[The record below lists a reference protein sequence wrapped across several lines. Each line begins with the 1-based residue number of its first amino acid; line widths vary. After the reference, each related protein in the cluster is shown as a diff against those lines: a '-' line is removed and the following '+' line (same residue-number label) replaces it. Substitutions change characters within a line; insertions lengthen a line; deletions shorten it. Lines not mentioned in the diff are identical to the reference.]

1 MTNVDDVE
9 IVVENR
15 DARDADAGYAPRPLG
30 RIATIA
36 LDYRAVGLSVAGHP
50 MERHRSWLQKV
61 GALDSAALLDVRDG
75 SMVIVAGLVSV
86 RQQPQTA
93 KGTVFLLLEDE
104 RCSLNVI
111 VNKTLAA
118 ANREAVRH
126 SPMIAVYGRA
136 ERSGGGRS

>member
-1 MTNVDDVE
+1 ML
-9 IVVENR
+9 
-15 DARDADAGYAPRPLG
+15 P
-30 RIATIA
+30 
-36 LDYRAVGLSVAGHP
+36 S
-50 MERHRSWLQKV
+50 
-61 GALDSAALLDVRDG
+61 
-75 SMVIVAGLVSV
+75 SV

-104 RCSLNVI
+104 RGTLNVI

-136 ERSGGGRS
+136 ERSGGGALVNGIARTFRVLDARAVTHRSHDFR